1 MYKKHKKLVVSITKS
16 KVSALKKLTAN
27 FSVHYIICGTKSFDF
42 TDQFQEQKQ
51 PLFVHTIFLR
61 EGYLGFLSKPSPN
74 TILRHKFIRTNTAIM
89 MKNIFQVH
97 TTVVISVY
105 HSN

>member
-1 MYKKHKKLVVSITKS
+1 ME
-16 KVSALKKLTAN
+16 A
-27 FSVHYIICGTKSFDF
+27 KSFDF

-61 EGYLGFLSKPSPN
+61 EGYLGFLSKSSPN
-74 TILRHKFIRTNTAIM
+74 TILRHKFIRSNIAIM

-97 TTVVISVY
+97 TTVVINICLSFKLIWFTDGRKKFRGSHRIVSTPY
-105 HSN
+105 K